1 MQTLSLLL
9 HCLAND
15 AKLSDIQDVQDISQ
29 NPELYVFECENSSE
43 DPVSVIIRGHLPVRA
58 KNFIIG

>member
-1 MQTLSLLL
+1 MP
-9 HCLAND
+9 AND

-43 DPVSVIIRGHLPVRA
+43 DPVSVIIRGHLPGESEEL
-58 KNFIIG
+58 IIG